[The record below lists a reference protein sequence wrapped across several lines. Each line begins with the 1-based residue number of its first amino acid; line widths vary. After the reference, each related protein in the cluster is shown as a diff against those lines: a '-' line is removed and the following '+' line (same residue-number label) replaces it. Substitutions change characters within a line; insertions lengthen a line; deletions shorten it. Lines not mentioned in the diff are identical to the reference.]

1 MPTTANWS
9 FPTAIRFGAGRIAE
23 LADACRSAGMTRP
36 LFVTDR
42 GLAELSMT
50 QDALGRLVED
60 GLAAKLFTGVQPN
73 PTDANLDA
81 GIAAFREGEH
91 DGVVGFGGGSA
102 LDLAKLVA
110 FMPVQTRPVWDFED
124 IGDHWTR
131 ANPEGIA
138 PIIAV
143 PTTAGT
149 GSEVGRASVLTNT
162 ADHVKKIIFHPQMLP
177 RVVIADP
184 ALTQGMPQPITV
196 GTGMDALA
204 HSLEAYCSPSY
215 HPMAE
220 GIALEGMRLVKENL
234 PRVADTPDDLDAR
247 GQMLSAAMMGAVA
260 FQKGLGAIH
269 ALSHPV
275 GAFYDTHH
283 GMTNAV
289 VMPAV
294 LRANRPAIEA
304 KMERLAAYLGLSGGF
319 DGVLTWILELRE
331 TLGVPPTLAAFEVP
345 DERIDI
351 MVEMAMVDP
360 TAASNPVPMTKDTTR
375 SMFEA
380 AFGG

>member
-131 ANPEGIA
+131 ANPEGIG

-162 ADHVKKIIFHPQMLP
+162 AYHVKKIIFHPRMLP

-184 ALTQGMPQPITV
+184 ALTQGMPRAITV

-304 KMERLAAYLGLSGGF
+304 KMERLAAYLDLSGGF

>member
-1 MPTTANWS
+1 
-9 FPTAIRFGAGRIAE
+9 
-23 LADACRSAGMTRP
+23 
-36 LFVTDR
+36 
-42 GLAELSMT
+42 
-50 QDALGRLVED
+50 
-60 GLAAKLFTGVQPN
+60 
-73 PTDANLDA
+73 
-81 GIAAFREGEH
+81 
-91 DGVVGFGGGSA
+91 
-102 LDLAKLVA
+102 
-110 FMPVQTRPVWDFED
+110 
-124 IGDHWTR
+124 
-131 ANPEGIA
+131 
-138 PIIAV
+138 
-143 PTTAGT
+143 
-149 GSEVGRASVLTNT
+149 
-162 ADHVKKIIFHPQMLP
+162 
-177 RVVIADP
+177 
-184 ALTQGMPQPITV
+184 
-196 GTGMDALA
+196 
-204 HSLEAYCSPSY
+204 
-215 HPMAE
+215 
-220 GIALEGMRLVKENL
+220 
-234 PRVADTPDDLDAR
+234 
-247 GQMLSAAMMGAVA
+247 MMGAVA

-319 DGVLTWILELRE
+319 DGVLTWTLELRE

-345 DERIDI
+345 DERIDT